1 MFAKLKEK
9 IQKEGGGVAQ
19 DGPGLSTI
27 PGHASPRKP
36 SLTAQSP
43 GIKDESLFSSKDD
56 LTKIEESSREE
67 LVSALQK
74 RNEQSKKLE
83 ARLNEYSSG
92 MKDSNKKIEKLEA
105 YIEKQ
110 QEMLAKRTQELNEQH
125 QASRVLML
133 DKHKLELEQK
143 HKEVEQLQ
151 ARLQEAEG
159 VKERCFKEEEELQE
173 YTTQEMAKLKHMVIL
188 KEEEVTK
195 CQKELSEKFSLL
207 ETERER
213 TKQLEATQ
221 ERLKALEA
229 VKSNFESECSSH
241 GKIVSG
247 LTRERME
254 LEEKLANLKT
264 TFTEKSS
271 QISSLESKYT
281 DLESEHQ
288 TLIRNSELQKNKLN
302 QQLTEKRDLV
312 EQLEEQVKLL
322 QQREHDQTLSGDD
335 KTLAVQKQRDVLEKK
350 LSETREQ
357 LTQIKSSW
365 SDKISMLE
373 DQISH
378 LNMKIA
384 EDAEELTEAQNHTQA
399 VRGKLTQEIESL
411 KEKVRAAEKKAE
423 ANLDLVSE
431 REAQFKKERLDLET
445 QVSKVK
451 LQKVDLDTHLR
462 AKLASVESQLMSLE
476 MEKSQE
482 STSLHE
488 QLAKVQKQ
496 LKETE
501 KRLEN
506 MKQEKET
513 VEKEK
518 ATLQASVSELER
530 RCDALQ
536 DDLLSKEKHSAELAS
551 HRQLLLDE
559 LKITQEKLEK
569 AHESSKSKS
578 SELAE
583 SNKDKD
589 EYMMRNAELS
599 QQLRTLQQ
607 TSGDERRA
615 LEEEKAGLEKE
626 LVQKSELC
634 TQLEAKV
641 SCLQAEHNDL
651 NSAEVEEL
659 AQTVTTL
666 EEQLA
671 EKNKT
676 LKKQE
681 QKINDLKKTLQR
693 ELKVQSLPNDEP
705 IDPNVAALTPPLG
718 RKNSFKHEHST
729 RTRKHSQHDRSP
741 IPGEG
746 LTESTNSPNVS
757 FGQQDFFLGQ
767 SFTPGKPGSHG
778 HSYGANSNSSY
789 HATISVNEAQNSS
802 NIQSA
807 YSVHKGNVPTPR
819 REFDMRHLEKDI
831 NFQYLKHVVM
841 KFMLSREHEAIQ
853 LIKAV
858 SLLLRFS
865 PEEQKLIRDTLE
877 WKMSWFGGS
886 QPPAVIRGQTS
897 KIVPPSY

>member
-431 REAQFKKERLDLET
+431 REAQFKKE
-445 QVSKVK
+445 
-451 LQKVDLDTHLR
+451 
-462 AKLASVESQLMSLE
+462 
-476 MEKSQE
+476 
-482 STSLHE
+482 
-488 QLAKVQKQ
+488 AKVQKQ

-831 NFQYLKHVVM
+831 NFHELEVPILFEYKVKVLFEAYTYNSLK
-841 KFMLSREHEAIQ
+841 L
-853 LIKAV
+853 
-858 SLLLRFS
+858 
-865 PEEQKLIRDTLE
+865 
-877 WKMSWFGGS
+877 
-886 QPPAVIRGQTS
+886 
-897 KIVPPSY
+897 